1 MAKDHKKTLKP
12 LILEVQGLS
21 ESLMLTRLK
30 ILSLVLAVKAA
41 CPCLCATIFM
51 LDWPTMVKITFRGY
65 HSLMS
70 SCAGFLE
77 PRRSRLEPL
86 KSTFNAENFILACPF
101 LFLVILV
108 QIALE
113 MCVAARNRQKIN
125 KAPILMF
132 KVVDFDANRKRVC
145 DFLLVINSNSLAL
158 SRSVSKIRRRIG

>member
-86 KSTFNAENFILACPF
+86 KSTFNAENFILACPC
-101 LFLVILV
+101 LFLVILA

-113 MCVAARNRQKIN
+113 MCLTAQNLPKKSIKPLFWCSRSS
-125 KAPILMF
+125 
-132 KVVDFDANRKRVC
+132 KVIALGANRKPVY
-145 DFLLVINSNSLAL
+145 DFLLVTNGNLGPISH
-158 SRSVSKIRRRIG
+158 RF